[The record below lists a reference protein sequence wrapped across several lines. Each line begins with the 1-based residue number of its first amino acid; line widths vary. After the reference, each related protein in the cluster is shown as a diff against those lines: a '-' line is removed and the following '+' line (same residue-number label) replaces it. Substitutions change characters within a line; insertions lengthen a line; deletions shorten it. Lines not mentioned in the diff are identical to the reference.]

1 MKQLA
6 IISGKGGTGKTT
18 LAAAFAS
25 LAENAVLADCDVDAA
40 DLHLILK
47 PEIKET
53 IEFSGSKIASKD
65 KEKCIKCGECREY
78 CRFGA
83 INEDLNLVGDRCE
96 GCGVCEYVCPEDAI
110 TLYERKSGFACISE
124 TRFGPM
130 SHAVLN
136 IAEEASG
143 KLVALVRNNAR
154 VLAKK
159 YGKDLIIIDGPP
171 GISCPVISAISGAN
185 LVLIVTEPTLSG
197 IYDMERILAVAR
209 HFNILA
215 VVCINKFD
223 INPDNTQHIE
233 KYCEE
238 NGLEVVGKIAYDETP
253 TKAMIQEKTVIE
265 LSDGEFSSNIKNIWE
280 NIRKRLDEM
289 QESKKL

>member
-25 LAENAVLADCDVDAA
+25 LTENAVLADCDVDVA
-40 DLHLILK
+40 DMHLILK

-65 KEKCIKCGECREY
+65 EEKCIQCGKCREY
-78 CRFGA
+78 CRFDA
-83 INEDLNLVGDRCE
+83 INEDLNLVEDRCE

-110 TLYERKSGFACISE
+110 TLRERKSGFAYISE

-136 IAEEASG
+136 TAEEASG

-154 VLAKK
+154 ILAKK

-171 GISCPVISAISGAN
+171 GIGCPVISAISGAD

-197 IYDMERILAVAR
+197 RHDMERIIGVAN
-209 HFNILA
+209 HFNIPA

-223 INPDNTQHIE
+223 INYENTQLIE
-233 KYCEE
+233 KYCDE
-238 NGLEVVGKIAYDETP
+238 NGLDVVGKIPYDETP
-253 TKAMIQEKTVIE
+253 TKAMIQKKTII
-265 LSDGEFSSNIKNIWE
+265 EFSDSEFSNNVKNIWE
-280 NIRKRLDEM
+280 NIRN
-289 QESKKL
+289 QNN

>member
-65 KEKCIKCGECREY
+65 EEKCIQCGKCKEY
-78 CRFGA
+78 CRFDA
-83 INEDLNLVGDRCE
+83 IDGEIIEDRCE
-96 GCGVCEYVCPEDAI
+96 GCGVCEYVCPEGAI
-110 TLYERKSGFACISE
+110 TLIERKSGFAYISD

-136 IAEEASG
+136 TAEEASG

-154 VLAKK
+154 ILAKK

-171 GISCPVISAISGAN
+171 GIGCPVISAVSGAD

-197 IYDMERILAVAR
+197 IYDMERILGVAN
-209 HFNILA
+209 HFNIPA

-223 INPDNTQHIE
+223 INPGNTQLIE
-233 KYCEE
+233 KYCDE
-238 NGLEVVGKIAYDETP
+238 NGLEVVGKIPYDETP
-253 TKAMIQEKTVIE
+253 TKAMIQEKTII
-265 LSDGEFSSNIKNIWE
+265 EFSDNEFSNNVKNIWE
-280 NIRKRLDEM
+280 NIRR
-289 QESKKL
+289 KLK